1 MSNSVK
7 LKADS
12 WFIIANP
19 TSGNRNFSKHWKEIQ
34 QLLNQKKIDFSFAFT
49 QFSKHE
55 IELVQNAI
63 QKGFRNII
71 SIGGDGTLHH
81 VVNGIMQQRYVKT
94 SDITIAVIPLGT
106 GNDWIKTYNIP
117 NNTEK
122 AIEII
127 SKKKTILQDIGVL
140 ETDNNTLS
148 YFNNVAGLGYDGYI
162 VHKLKTLKHFGPIAY
177 LISGLAGLL
186 FYKKTVFKISF
197 NNKIIETNCLM
208 TLIGI
213 CKFSGGG
220 MQFTKEV
227 NTADGL
233 FDITIA
239 KNLNI
244 FDLIFNIKK
253 LYNGNIVHHKKVET
267 YKTKEITIIPQ
278 SSKPFIQADGELIGT
293 GKVTVK
299 MIAKALSFVVN

>member
-94 SDITIAVIPLGT
+94 SDITIAVVPLGT

-208 TLIGI
+208 ALVGI

-227 NTADGL
+227 HTADGL

-299 MIAKALSFVVN
+299 IIGKAIHFIIK